1 MDARRLDAR
10 NIKDHYHSGAR
21 SIVTPNLNRPNFKRM
36 ALFAC
41 LGILGASQANAA
53 VTLLADGTLTGS
65 SAGLHTDLSGLND
78 TLEDGLPASMLGGI
92 GSGLAWAGGN
102 IFLAAPDRGPNA
114 TPYNSAVDDTVSY
127 IARFQTVTMD
137 LAPNAPGAAT
147 PFTMT
152 PTLAGTTL
160 LWSGSPLSYG
170 SGAGLG
176 TDIRGNPL
184 GSGAPAENTSGK
196 FYFTGRS
203 DNFDP
208 AKTSGNPN
216 NGRLDPESIRLSNGG
231 NRVYV
236 SDEYG
241 PYIYEFDRATGERL
255 RSFGLPDNL
264 DASKSSPVGAAEI
277 SANTAG
283 RTANKGLEGLAITPD
298 GKTLVG
304 IMQAALIQDA
314 ALGGVAAKLLR
325 IVTVDIATGATHE
338 YGYRLTSGSGVSDI
352 VALNDHEFLVD
363 ERDGKGLLDG
373 SSAKSKQVF
382 KIDLAGA
389 VDIASM
395 DGTQGA
401 AHAVS
406 KSVFLDLVDV
416 LSKPPNNISRSQI
429 PAKIEG
435 LALGQDIDVNGVIQH
450 TLWIANDN
458 DFVPDSAGPSQFYV
472 FGFTDADLNGSVFVP
487 QPLPGPASAAPV
499 GAGRR

>member
-1 MDARRLDAR
+1 
-10 NIKDHYHSGAR
+10 
-21 SIVTPNLNRPNFKRM
+21 V

-41 LGILGASQANAA
+41 LGILGASPANAA
-53 VTLLADGTLTGS
+53 VTLLANGTLTGS
-65 SAGLHTDLSGLND
+65 SAGLYTDLSGLKG
-78 TLEDGLPASMLGGI
+78 TLENGLPASVLGGI

-102 IFLAAPDRGPNA
+102 TFLALPDRGPNA
-114 TPYNSAVDDTVSY
+114 TPYNGAVDDTVSY
-127 IARFQTVTMD
+127 IARFQTVTMH
-137 LAPNAPGAAT
+137 LTPNALGASL

-160 LWSGSPLSYG
+160 LWSGSPLAYG

-176 TDIRGNPL
+176 TDIHGDPL
-184 GSGAPAENTSGK
+184 GSGAPAANTPER

-208 AKTSGNPN
+208 TKTSGNPGN
-216 NGRLDPESIRLSNGG
+216 ARLDPESIRVSNSG

-255 RSFGLPDNL
+255 RSFTLPANL
-264 DASKSSPVGAAEI
+264 DVAKLSPVGGTEI
-277 SANTAG
+277 SGNTSG
-283 RTANKGLEGLAITPD
+283 RTANKGMEGLAITPD

-314 ALGGVAAKLLR
+314 AEGGQAGNLLR

-338 YGYRLTSGSGVSDI
+338 YGYLLTSGSGVSDI

-363 ERDGKGLLDG
+363 ERDGKGLGDG
-373 SSAKSKQVF
+373 SNAKSKQVF

-389 VDIASM
+389 VDIANM
-395 DGTQGA
+395 DGTQA
-401 AHAVS
+401 ATHAVS
-406 KSVFLDLVDV
+406 KSVFLDIVDV
-416 LSKPPNNISRSQI
+416 LSNPPNDIAKSRI

-435 LALGQDIDVNGVIQH
+435 LALGQDIDLNGVTQH
-450 TLWIANDN
+450 TLWVASDN

-472 FGFTDADLNGSVFVP
+472 FGFTDADLNGSAFVP
-487 QPLPGPASAAPV
+487 QPLPEPASAALL
-499 GAGRR
+499 GAGVLGLAGIRHRQTSR